1 MYYVPYKCQVC
12 LFLTFM
18 HFFFNIAQHF
28 FFFFQTLILYHLW
41 KKISNKRLYYAFLSF
56 FFLKKTFNF
65 SKFEQQQ
72 QQQKWENIKG
82 IFFQE
87 KKNNFHNRQFQII
100 LLLHIFLPRTETQ
113 YCFQNNNKKFENV
126 NYVFASFY
134 SSTSFQFRI
143 MNILR
148 IVKWNKW
155 VLWNLLLKYALEWK
169 Q

>member
-28 FFFFQTLILYHLW
+28 FFFQTLILYHLW

-56 FFLKKTFNF
+56 FKKNF
-65 SKFEQQQ
+65 QLFKVRTTTTTEMR
-72 QQQKWENIKG
+72 KHKRN
-82 IFFQE
+82 FFSR

-148 IVKWNKW
+148 IVK
-155 VLWNLLLKYALEWK
+155 
-169 Q
+169 

>member
-1 MYYVPYKCQVC
+1 MFVFNFYA
-12 LFLTFM
+12 LFLQYCTTFL
-18 HFFFNIAQHF
+18 FFSNFNFVPSVEKNIK
-28 FFFFQTLILYHLW
+28 QTFILC
-41 KKISNKRLYYAFLSF
+41 ISF
-56 FFLKKTFNF
+56 FLFLKKTFNF

-72 QQQKWENIKG
+72 QQKWGNIKG

-148 IVKWNKW
+148 VVKWNKW
-155 VLWNLLLKYALEWK
+155 VLWNLLLEYALEWK